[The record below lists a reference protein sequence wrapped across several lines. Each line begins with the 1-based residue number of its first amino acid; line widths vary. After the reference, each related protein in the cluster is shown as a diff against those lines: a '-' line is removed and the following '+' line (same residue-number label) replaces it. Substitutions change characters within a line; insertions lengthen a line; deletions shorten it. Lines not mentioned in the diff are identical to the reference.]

1 MNRIKIIVIFII
13 LILNIN
19 CGKTNTKNVYATL
32 DGISIMNENE
42 AYVIIDM
49 YVVDAGAASFGIPAQ
64 TGEGDE
70 KREGTYLGKVN
81 FQDNTTKVIKKCGKY
96 CSKIV
101 CKNNI
106 ISLSVSELRAI
117 QFLKAD
123 NYEIIKTVQDGG
135 YLFDFTND
143 TNKMI
148 IAYWDIYEYND
159 ITKLKTILKPFP
171 NKFRDAKY
179 CPTDETVIAYIG
191 ASNTADNLTGD
202 IYLINNDATGN
213 TLVLSGYNAI
223 KLCWHP
229 DGNKIIFINE
239 NGIYSV
245 EKDGSNVLFLKN
257 LILPSA
263 YYLLDIYFNLYAYV
277 YYDTSGNESIF
288 NTNFKAEIKTIK
300 F

>member
-1 MNRIKIIVIFII
+1 MNRIKIIAIFII

-19 CGKTNTKNVYATL
+19 CGKTDTKNVYATL
-32 DGISIMNENE
+32 YGISIMNENE

-49 YVVDAGAASFGIPAQ
+49 DVVDAGAASFGIPAQ
-64 TGEGDE
+64 TGKGDE
-70 KREGTYLGKVN
+70 VREGTYLGKVN

-106 ISLSVSELRAI
+106 ISLSISELEAT

-123 NYEIIKTVQDGG
+123 NYEIIKTIPHQ
-135 YLFDFTND
+135 
-143 TNKMI
+143 
-148 IAYWDIYEYND
+148 DIYDFSLDLNRVIADPGPIVEYND
-159 ITKLKTILKPFP
+159 ITKTNTILKPFP
-171 NKFRDAKY
+171 NSIRDAKY

-191 ASNTADNLTGD
+191 ASNTADNMTGD

-213 TLVLSGYNAI
+213 TLVLSGYDAI

-229 DGNKIIFINE
+229 DGNRIIFINE
-239 NGIYSV
+239 NSIYSV

-277 YYDTSGNESIF
+277 YYDTTGYEHEF
-288 NTNFKAEIKTIK
+288 NVRYKPEIKTIK